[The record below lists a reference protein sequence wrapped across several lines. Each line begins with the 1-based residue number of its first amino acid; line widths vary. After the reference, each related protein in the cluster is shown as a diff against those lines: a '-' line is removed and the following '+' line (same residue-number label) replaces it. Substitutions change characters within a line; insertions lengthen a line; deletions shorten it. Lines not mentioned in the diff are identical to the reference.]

1 MTAAI
6 VTVAVPTLDP
16 GPAFANTLDA
26 IGAQQVDRELE
37 LLICDSGSGD
47 GTVALARAHGARVL
61 TIPRTAFSH
70 GATRNLLMEQARGDH
85 VAFLTQDAVPAHRGW
100 LRALLSAFTV
110 AEDVGL
116 AFGPYRPR
124 PGTSASVAREI
135 VGWFDSFPTGP
146 DAVVR
151 LAPEL
156 RSAPD
161 RAFLGR
167 LGFFTDANGCVSR
180 AAWQRVP
187 FRPVAYAEDHR
198 LAQDM
203 LRAGYAKVY
212 VPEAPV
218 IHAHEYSHWDW
229 LRRSF
234 DESRAVHEVY
244 GWAPDARTVL
254 RNVRGAVMG
263 DLRAADHAQMA
274 VALAALVHHGT
285 RGTGTLLGPRSE
297 RWPRFLVRRLS
308 LEGRS

>member
-1 MTAAI
+1 MTAI
-6 VTVAVPTLDP
+6 VTVAVPTLDA
-16 GPAFANTLDA
+16 GPAFADTLDA
-26 IGAQQVDRELE
+26 ISAQQVDRELE
-37 LLICDSGSGD
+37 LLICDSGSAD

-70 GATRNLLMEQARGDH
+70 GTTRNLLMEQARGDH

-100 LRALLSAFTV
+100 LQALLSAFAV
-110 AEDVGL
+110 AENVGL

-124 PGTSASVAREI
+124 PDTKASAAREI
-135 VGWFDSFPTGP
+135 VSWFDSFPTGP
-146 DAVVR
+146 GAVVR

-161 RAFLGR
+161 RAFLGH

-180 AAWQRVP
+180 AAWERVP
-187 FRPVAYAEDHR
+187 FQAVTYAEDHR

-203 LRAGYAKVY
+203 LRSGYAKVY
-212 VPEAPV
+212 VPDAPV
-218 IHAHEYSHWDW
+218 IHAHEYSRWDW

-254 RNVRGAVMG
+254 RDVRGAVMG
-263 DLRAADHAQMA
+263 DLRAADHAHMA
-274 VALAALVHHGT
+274 VALAALGHHGT
-285 RGTGTLLGPRSE
+285 RGAGTLLGPRSG
-297 RWPRFLVRRLS
+297 RWPPLLVRRLS